1 MPYYVPPTLLKSA
14 GGNKRLAEFRW
25 SPEKHPVELVPVA
38 SPDRLATGAC
48 QDAHPDLVT
57 RKSPAYRCRMR
68 FSQDSTAT
76 HTIHAY
82 SDGEIIINDKSIRH
96 SVIVTPDTIQ
106 SWAPRSL
113 EELEPAHFAA
123 FEAWQ
128 PEVVLVGT
136 GRQLRFPPP
145 HYSVELLARGI
156 GVEIMANDA
165 ACRTFN
171 ILLSED
177 RQVLLALL
185 LG

>member
-1 MPYYVPPTLLKSA
+1 MQIVPTVVV
-14 GGNKRLAEFRW
+14 R
-25 SPEKHPVELVPVA
+25 
-38 SPDRLATGAC
+38 
-48 QDAHPDLVT
+48 QDARTYLVT
-57 RKSPAYRCRMR
+57 RKTPAYRCCMR
-68 FSQDSTAT
+68 FSQDSAAS
-76 HTIHAY
+76 HTIRAY
-82 SDGEIIINDKSIRH
+82 GDGEIIINDRSIRH

-123 FEAWQ
+123 FEAWH

-145 HYSVELLARGI
+145 HYCVDLLARGI
-156 GVEIMANDA
+156 GVEIMSNDA

>member
-1 MPYYVPPTLLKSA
+1 MVIPTEPA
-14 GGNKRLAEFRW
+14 
-25 SPEKHPVELVPVA
+25 V
-38 SPDRLATGAC
+38 GAHTHAC
-48 QDAHPDLVT
+48 PDLVT
-57 RKSPAYRCRMR
+57 RNSPAYRCLMR
-68 FSQDSTAT
+68 FSQDSTASQ
-76 HTIHAY
+76 TISAY
-82 SDGEIIINDKSIRH
+82 GDGEVIINDKSIRH

-106 SWAPRSL
+106 SWAPRSM

-123 FEAWQ
+123 FEAWH

-136 GRQLRFPPP
+136 GSQLHFPPP
-145 HYSVELLARGI
+145 HYSIDLLAQGI

-177 RQVLLALL
+177 RKVLLALL

>member
-1 MPYYVPPTLLKSA
+1 MK
-14 GGNKRLAEFRW
+14 
-25 SPEKHPVELVPVA
+25 
-38 SPDRLATGAC
+38 TGV
-48 QDAHPDLVT
+48 DVVT
-57 RKSPAYRCRMR
+57 RHWPAYGCCMR
-68 FSQDSTAT
+68 FSQDFAAT
-76 HTIHAY
+76 HTIRAY
-82 SDGEIIINDKSIRH
+82 RDGEIIINDKSIRR

-106 SWAPRSL
+106 PWAPRNL
-113 EELEPAHFAA
+113 EELEQSHFAA
-123 FEAWQ
+123 FETWH

-136 GRQLRFPPP
+136 GTRLQFPPP
-145 HYSVELLARGI
+145 HYSVDLLARGI

>member
-1 MPYYVPPTLLKSA
+1 MQRA
-14 GGNKRLAEFRW
+14 R
-25 SPEKHPVELVPVA
+25 
-38 SPDRLATGAC
+38 
-48 QDAHPDLVT
+48 PDLVT
-57 RKSPAYRCRMR
+57 RNPAAYRCRMR

-76 HTIHAY
+76 HSIRAY
-82 SDGEIIINDKSIRH
+82 SDAEIIINDKCIRH

-128 PEVVLVGT
+128 PEIVLIGT
-136 GRQLRFPPP
+136 GTQLRFPPP
-145 HYSVELLARGI
+145 HYSVDLLARGI
-156 GVEIMANDA
+156 GVEIMANAA

-171 ILLSED
+171 ILLGED